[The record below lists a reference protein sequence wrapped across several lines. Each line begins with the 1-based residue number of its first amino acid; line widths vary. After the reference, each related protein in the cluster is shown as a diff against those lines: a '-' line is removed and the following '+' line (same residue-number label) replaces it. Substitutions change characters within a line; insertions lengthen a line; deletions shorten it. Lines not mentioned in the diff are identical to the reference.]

1 MGAHKAFFT
10 GSVGFLYLFILAPL
24 VCVIAV
30 SFNEAAVPA
39 FPPTALSIK
48 WYVHALTLD
57 LFVNSTKTS
66 LWLALAAT
74 LISTPLGT
82 LAAIGLSRT
91 RSRARH
97 LIEAV
102 FLAPLVVPGI
112 VIGISLL
119 VAMAAIDVREAPVR
133 LLLAHVLIVMPY
145 SIRTVMASLSRVDDT
160 LEEAALTLGATPLQT
175 FFLVTLPLIRPGV
188 IAGAIFSFILSF
200 DDVAVS
206 MFLIDARTGTLP
218 IAIMSYLEYNFDPS
232 IAAISSLLI
241 IVTLALAVG
250 LERIFGLKRLLGA

>member
-1 MGAHKAFFT
+1 MNLYRQSFNF
-10 GSVGFLYLFILAPL
+10 SIGFLYLFILAPL

-57 LFVNSTKTS
+57 LFVGSTKTS
-66 LWLALAAT
+66 LWLAFLAT

-91 RSRARH
+91 RSRIRNVV
-97 LIEAV
+97 EAI
-102 FLAPLVVPGI
+102 FLAPLVVPGM
-112 VIGISLL
+112 VIGIALL
-119 VAMAAIDVREAPVR
+119 VALAAVDIRDAPVR

-145 SIRTVMASLSRVDDT
+145 SIRTVLASLARIDDA
-160 LEEAALTLGATPLQT
+160 LEEAAMTLGATPLKS

-241 IVTLALAVG
+241 IVTLAMAIG
-250 LERIFGLKRLLGA
+250 LERLFGLKRLLGA